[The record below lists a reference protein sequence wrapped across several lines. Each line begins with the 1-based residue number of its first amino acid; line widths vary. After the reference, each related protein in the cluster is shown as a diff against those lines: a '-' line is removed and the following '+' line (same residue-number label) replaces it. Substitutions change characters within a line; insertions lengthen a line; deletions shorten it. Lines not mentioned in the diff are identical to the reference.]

1 MNAATLA
8 EGAAALGRALSSA
21 QRDQL
26 LAFVGLL
33 DHWNRTYNLT
43 AIREPERM
51 LTHHV
56 LDSLAAAPW
65 VRGPRVLDVGSG
77 GGLPG
82 VPLAIADPSLRVTLL
97 DSNSKK
103 TAFLAHAVGALSL
116 PNVEVVTSRV
126 EAYAPPAAFDTVI
139 SRAFSDLRDFV
150 SRTGLHV
157 AADGRWV
164 AMKGLMPHE
173 ELAQLD
179 ATVTLDA
186 THAVTV
192 PGVDGQRHV
201 LVLRRSTVGAPTT
214 AGPR

>member
-1 MNAATLA
+1 MNPAPLA
-8 EGAAALGRALSSA
+8 DGAAALGLALSSA

-43 AIREPERM
+43 AIREPGRM

-65 VRGPRVLDVGSG
+65 ARGPRMLDVGSG

-82 VPLAIADPSLRVTLL
+82 IPLAIADPSLHVTLL

-103 TAFLAHAVGALSL
+103 TAFLAHAVGALAL
-116 PNVEVVTSRV
+116 PNVEVVTQRV
-126 EAYAPPAAFDTVI
+126 EAFAPAAPFDTVI
-139 SRAFSDLRDFV
+139 SRAFSDLKDFV
-150 SRTGLHV
+150 SRTAAHV
-157 AADGRWV
+157 APDGCWV
-164 AMKGLMPHE
+164 AMKGVMPHE

-179 ATVTLDA
+179 ATAVLDA
-186 THAVTV
+186 AHAVTV
-192 PGVDGQRHV
+192 PGVEGQRHV
-201 LVLRRSTVGAPTT
+201 LVLRR
-214 AGPR
+214 GPAA